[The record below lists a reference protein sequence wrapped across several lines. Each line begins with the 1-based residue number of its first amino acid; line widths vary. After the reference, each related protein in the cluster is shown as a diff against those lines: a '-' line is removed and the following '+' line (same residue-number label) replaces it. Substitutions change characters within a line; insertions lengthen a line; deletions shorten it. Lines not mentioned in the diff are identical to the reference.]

1 MQMRVSTLRTAFL
14 GGLALALAAASAQA
28 QIIREPDRA
37 HSALRVPPEAMA
49 RFYPKVAQR
58 AHVGG
63 RVMLSCQGRPGGV
76 LAACAVR
83 SESPTGYGFGAAAL
97 AMSAHMPVGDQPCGR
112 PGPCRI
118 QFPVTFRPH

>member
-1 MQMRVSTLRTAFL
+1 MRASTLRTAFL
-14 GGLALALAAASAQA
+14 GGLALTLAAASSQA

-37 HSALRVPPEAMA
+37 MPRLSREAMA
-49 RFYPKVAQR
+49 RYYPAAAKR

-63 RVMLSCQGRPGGV
+63 RVMLSCEGRRGGV
-76 LAACAVR
+76 LSACTVL
-83 SESPTGYGFGAAAL
+83 SESPAGYGFGAAAL

-118 QFPVTFRPH
+118 QFPVMFRPN